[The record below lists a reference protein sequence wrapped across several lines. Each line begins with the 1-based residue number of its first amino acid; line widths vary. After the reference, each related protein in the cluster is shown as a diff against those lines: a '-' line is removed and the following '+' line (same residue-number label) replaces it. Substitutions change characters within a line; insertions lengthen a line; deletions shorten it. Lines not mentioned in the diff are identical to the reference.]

1 MVTTNFIGTQPKAYP
16 SEPPKGTTWA
26 TVRAPVF
33 KGDGFYIDNS
43 TFPLIVYSESWAKN
57 KDAGYPYALTE
68 IRKAYPYKDT
78 GTPGVWDSYTGN
90 ASTAIGCNSVYQ
102 EGGGYIYYLTLG
114 MGQRIPTTADSSL
127 VFNGYRSGAIGFPE
141 ERTGY
146 DHESTKSRMLGGT
159 VNLTYYSWDGVPVT
173 TDVTITEDLFPADL
187 FPSDTQQARVG
198 VFIASIPPP
207 PEFPIPNVRPE
218 PWWTIN
224 SVTLP

>member
-1 MVTTNFIGTQPKAYP
+1 MVTTNVIGTQPKAYP

-57 KDAGYPYALTE
+57 KDAGYPYAFTD
-68 IRKAYPYKDT
+68 IRKAYPYSVSME
-78 GTPGVWDSYTGN
+78 PGLWDSYTNNG
-90 ASTAIGCNSVYQ
+90 STAIGCNVVYQ
-102 EGGGYIYYLTLG
+102 SDGSGIYYLTLG
-114 MGQRIPTTADSSL
+114 GGQRIPTTSDSSL
-127 VFNGYRSGAIGFPE
+127 VFNSYQGLYSPFV
-141 ERTGY
+141 GY

-173 TDVTITEDLFPADL
+173 TDVTITEDLFPADMS
-187 FPSDTQQARVG
+187 PSDPQQARVG
-198 VFIASIPPP
+198 VFIASIPPFPTP
-207 PEFPIPNVRPE
+207 PDTSYRPE